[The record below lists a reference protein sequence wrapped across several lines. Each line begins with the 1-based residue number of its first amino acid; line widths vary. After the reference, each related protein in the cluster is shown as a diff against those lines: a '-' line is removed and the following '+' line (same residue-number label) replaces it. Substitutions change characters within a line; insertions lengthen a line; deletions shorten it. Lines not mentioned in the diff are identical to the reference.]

1 MPSKTGYPGIK
12 KNPIKG
18 VEGTKIKKITRK
30 AKGGG
35 AATKGLKFVEYGRT

>member
-1 MPSKTGYPGIK
+1 MKGGPK

-18 VEGTKIKKITRK
+18 LEGTKIKKVTGK

-35 AATKGLKFVEYGRT
+35 AATKGLKFIQYERT

>member
-1 MPSKTGYPGIK
+1 MKGGPK

-18 VEGTKIKKITRK
+18 VEGTKIKKNTRK

>member
-1 MPSKTGYPGIK
+1 MKTKKEGGFK

-18 VEGTKIKKITRK
+18 LDGTKIKKITRK

-35 AATKGLKFVEYGRT
+35 AAT

>member
-1 MPSKTGYPGIK
+1 MPSKTGYPGIQ
-12 KNPIKG
+12 KNPIKS
-18 VEGTKIKKITRK
+18 VDGTKIKKITRK

>member
-1 MPSKTGYPGIK
+1 MKGGPK
-12 KNPIKG
+12 KNPITG

-35 AATKGLKFVEYGRT
+35 AAKKGLKFVEYGRT

>member
-1 MPSKTGYPGIK
+1 MKTKKEGGFK

-18 VEGTKIKKITRK
+18 LDGTKIKKITRK

-35 AATKGLKFVEYGRT
+35 AATKGLNFYRYISD